1 MSDDDD
7 KKESNKFAHFVNI
20 VLLIT
25 SAILVSN
32 YSETEATKDNL
43 EYIWFYVWLTL
54 ILTIVYFG
62 TTLIALFCG
71 ICTQATENTIG
82 ALFTMFFAVVIP
94 LICVIIQLVYLYITI
109 DDNDKIAKFKFINED
124 VNGYGYAI
132 QIVFMFQMLCGFI
145 LTAVL
150 GCLGLASPCIYC
162 GTKDSPSSQPAFAG
176 SHL

>member
-132 QIVFMFQMLCGFI
+132 QIVFMIQMFLGFMV
-145 LTAVL
+145 TAVL
-150 GCLGLASPCIYC
+150 GCMGLVSPCIYC
-162 GTKDSPSSQPAFAG
+162 ITKESSSNQQAFAG
-176 SHL
+176 SNL